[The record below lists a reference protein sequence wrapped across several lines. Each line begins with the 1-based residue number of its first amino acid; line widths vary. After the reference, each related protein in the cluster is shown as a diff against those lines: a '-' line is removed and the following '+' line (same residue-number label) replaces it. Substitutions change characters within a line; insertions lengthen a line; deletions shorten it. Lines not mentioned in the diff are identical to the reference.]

1 MFIISYSGVNRMIIQ
16 NFEELAIT
24 EKKKDCLEILES
36 GLQAANPANIISNY
50 VTPNEIKI
58 DGKIFNIKKYSNI
71 HTIAFGKAGDS
82 MTRAINSIISIK
94 SGIIVI
100 PKGAKAKIKSKK
112 FQIFNSSHPKPDK
125 TSVKAA
131 KEVMKFVNNKKSNE
145 LIIFLVS
152 GGGSS
157 LLAMPDEITLSD
169 KVHVTDLLLKSGATI
184 QEFNCIRKHL
194 SKIKGGKLVENMK
207 CHGIGLIM
215 SDVENNDLSSI
226 ASGTTYMDN
235 TTYQNAMDIIEKYR
249 LKRRIP
255 IEVLQILGNGIHNQK
270 SETPKH
276 AKIENY
282 IVASNSNCLESMEK
296 EAKIKGYKVIK
307 IQIFGDIKEVV
318 KKILEKI
325 PEQQKTCLIFG
336 GEPTVK
342 ILGKGQ
348 GGRNQELVLRI
359 LKNTQKLKKI
369 TIASMGTDGIDG
381 NSNFAGAIVENIK
394 VDLNIMKEFLKNS
407 DSSRFFQKQ
416 KGNIKTDFTHMNLM
430 DIGIILK

>member
-1 MFIISYSGVNRMIIQ
+1 MIIQ
-16 NFEELAIT
+16 NFEELAVT
-24 EKKKDCLEILES
+24 DKKKDCLEILEA
-36 GLQAANPANIISNY
+36 GLQAANPQNILPHY

-58 DGKIFNIKKYSNI
+58 NGKVIDISKYSNI
-71 HTIAFGKAGDS
+71 YTVAFGKAGDS

-100 PKGAKAKIKSKK
+100 PKGSKAKIKGKK
-112 FQIFNSSHPKPDK
+112 FQIFNSNHPKPDK

-131 KEVMKFVNNKKSNE
+131 KEVMKFVENKKNKE

-169 KVHVTDLLLKSGATI
+169 KVHVTDLLLKSGSTI

-194 SKIKGGKLVENMK
+194 SKIKGGKLVQNMK
-207 CHGIGLIM
+207 CDGISLIM
-215 SDVENNDLSSI
+215 SDVEDDDLSSI

-235 TTYQNAMDIIEKYR
+235 TTYQDAMNIIEKYR
-249 LKRRIP
+249 LKRKIP
-255 IEVLQILGNGIHNQK
+255 IEVLQVLGNGLHDQK
-270 SETPKH
+270 PETPKKS
-276 AKIENY
+276 KIDNF
-282 IVASNSNCLESMEK
+282 IIANNSNCLESMEK
-296 EAKIKGYKVIK
+296 MARTKGYKVTK
-307 IQIFGDIKEVV
+307 IQSYGDIKEVV
-318 KKILEKI
+318 KKILENI
-325 PEQQKTCLIFG
+325 SEEQKTCLIFG

-342 ILGKGQ
+342 VLGKGE

-359 LKNTQKLKKI
+359 LKNTQKFKKI

-381 NSNFAGAIVENIK
+381 NSNFAGAIIDNVK
-394 VDLNIMKEFLKNS
+394 VDLNVMKEFLKNS
-407 DSSRFFQKQ
+407 DSARFFQKQ
-416 KGNIKTDFTHMNLM
+416 KGNIKTGYTHMNLT

>member
-1 MFIISYSGVNRMIIQ
+1 MIIQ

-24 EKKKDCLEILES
+24 KKKKDCLEILES
-36 GLQAANPANIISNY
+36 GLQAANPENIISNY
-50 VTPNEIKI
+50 VTSKEIKI
-58 DGKIFNIKKYSNI
+58 NGKIFNIEKYSSI
-71 HTIAFGKAGDS
+71 HTVAFGKAGDS

-100 PKGAKAKIKSKK
+100 PKGTKAKIKSKK
-112 FQIFNSSHPKPDK
+112 FQIFNSGHPKPDK

-131 KEVMKFVNNKKSNE
+131 KEVIKFVQNRKSRE

-169 KVHVTDLLLKSGATI
+169 KVHVTDILLKSGATI
-184 QEFNCIRKHL
+184 QEFNCVRKHL

-207 CHGIGLIM
+207 CDGIGLIM
-215 SDVENNDLSSI
+215 SDVENDDLSSI

-235 TTYQNAMDIIEKYR
+235 TTYQDAMDIIEKYR
-249 LKRRIP
+249 LKTRIP
-255 IEVLQILGNGIHNQK
+255 IEVLQILGNGVHNQK
-270 SETPKH
+270 TETPKT

-282 IVASNSNCLESMEK
+282 IIANNNNCLKAME
-296 EAKIKGYKVIK
+296 ETAKSKGYKVIK
-307 IQIFGDIKEVV
+307 MQIFGEIKDTV
-318 KKILEKI
+318 KKILENI
-325 PEQQKTCLIFG
+325 SEEENTCLILG
-336 GEPTVK
+336 GEPTVRVS
-342 ILGKGQ
+342 GKGL
-348 GGRNQELVLRI
+348 GGRNQELVLRL

-381 NSNFAGAIVENIK
+381 NSNFAGAIIENIK
-394 VDLNIMKEFLKNS
+394 VDLSIMKEFLKNN
-407 DSSRFFQKQ
+407 DSARFFQKQ
-416 KGNIKTDFTHMNLM
+416 KANIKTDFTHMNLM

>member
-1 MFIISYSGVNRMIIQ
+1 MIIQ

-36 GLQAANPANIISNY
+36 GLQAANPENIISKY
-50 VTPNEIKI
+50 VTPNEIRI
-58 DGKIFNIKKYSNI
+58 NGKIFNIEKYSNI
-71 HTIAFGKAGDS
+71 YTVAFGKAADS

-100 PKGAKAKIKSKK
+100 PKGSKAKIKAKRFK
-112 FQIFNSSHPKPDK
+112 IFNSGHPKPDK

-131 KEVMKFVNNKKSNE
+131 KEVMKFVQNKKSDE

-157 LLAMPDEITLSD
+157 LLAMPDQITLSD
-169 KVHVTDLLLKSGATI
+169 KIHVTDLLLKSGATI
-184 QEFNCIRKHL
+184 QEFNCVRKHL

-207 CHGIGLIM
+207 CNGIGLIM
-215 SDVENNDLSSI
+215 SDVENNDISSI

-235 TTYQNAMDIIEKYR
+235 TTYQDAMNIIEKYK
-249 LKRRIP
+249 LKMRIP
-255 IEVLQILGNGIHNQK
+255 IEVLQILGNGLHNQK

-282 IVASNSNCLESMEK
+282 VIASNNDCLESMEK
-296 EAKIKGYKVIK
+296 EAATKGYKVIK
-307 IQIFGDIKEVV
+307 IQIFGDIKEAV

-325 PEQQKTCLIFG
+325 PEEQKTCLIFG

-342 ILGKGQ
+342 VLGKGQ

-359 LKNTQKLKKI
+359 LKNTQKLKKMV
-369 TIASMGTDGIDG
+369 IASMGTDGIDG
-381 NSNFAGAIVENIK
+381 NSKFAGAIIENIK
-394 VDLNIMKEFLKNS
+394 VDLNTMKEFLKNS
-407 DSSRFFQKQ
+407 DSARFFEKQ
-416 KGNIKTDFTHMNLM
+416 KGNIRTEFTHMNLM

>member
-1 MFIISYSGVNRMIIQ
+1 MIIQ
-16 NFEELAIT
+16 NFEELAVT
-24 EKKKDCLEILES
+24 DKKKDCLEILEA
-36 GLQAANPANIISNY
+36 GLQAANPQNILPHY

-58 DGKIFNIKKYSNI
+58 NGKVIDISKYSNI
-71 HTIAFGKAGDS
+71 YTVAFGKAGDS

-100 PKGAKAKIKSKK
+100 PKGSKAKIKGKK
-112 FQIFNSSHPKPDK
+112 FQIFNSNHPKPDK

-131 KEVMKFVNNKKSNE
+131 KEVMKFVENKKNKE

-169 KVHVTDLLLKSGATI
+169 KVHVTDLLLKSGSTI

-194 SKIKGGKLVENMK
+194 SKIKGGKLVQNMK
-207 CHGIGLIM
+207 CDGISLIM
-215 SDVENNDLSSI
+215 SDVEDDDLSSI

-235 TTYQNAMDIIEKYR
+235 TTYQDAMDIIEKYR
-249 LKRRIP
+249 LKRKIP
-255 IEVLQILGNGIHNQK
+255 IEVLQVLGNGLHDQK
-270 SETPKH
+270 PETPKES
-276 AKIENY
+276 KIDNF
-282 IVASNSNCLESMEK
+282 IIANNSNCLESMEK
-296 EAKIKGYKVIK
+296 IARTKGYKVTK
-307 IQIFGDIKEVV
+307 IQNYGDIKEVV
-318 KKILEKI
+318 KKILENI
-325 PEQQKTCLIFG
+325 SEEQKTCLIFG

-342 ILGKGQ
+342 VLGKGE

-359 LKNTQKLKKI
+359 LKNTQKFKKI

-381 NSNFAGAIVENIK
+381 NSNFAGAIIDNVK
-394 VDLNIMKEFLKNS
+394 VDLNVMKEFLKNS
-407 DSSRFFQKQ
+407 DSARFFQKQ
-416 KGNIKTDFTHMNLM
+416 KGNIKTGYTHMNLT

>member
-1 MFIISYSGVNRMIIQ
+1 MFIISYSDVNRMIIQ

-194 SKIKGGKLVENMK
+194 SKIKGGKLVESMK
-207 CHGIGLIM
+207 CNGVSLVM
-215 SDVENNDLSSI
+215 SDVENDDLASI
-226 ASGTTYMDN
+226 ASGTTYMDD
-235 TTYQNAMDIIEKYR
+235 TTYQDAMDIVEKYK

-255 IEVLQILGNGIHNQK
+255 IEVLQILGNGLHNQK
-270 SETPKH
+270 TETPKH

-282 IVASNSNCLESMEK
+282 IIANNNNCLQAME
-296 EAKIKGYKVIK
+296 ETAKKKGYKVIK
-307 IQIFGDIKEVV
+307 MNIFGDIKEIV
-318 KKILEKI
+318 KKILENI
-325 PEQQKTCLIFG
+325 PKVQKTCLILG
-336 GEPTVK
+336 GEPTVRV
-342 ILGKGQ
+342 LGKGQ

-381 NSNFAGAIVENIK
+381 NSNFAGAIIENIK
-394 VDLNIMKEFLKNS
+394 LDPNTMKEFLKNS
-407 DSSRFFQKQ
+407 DSARFFQKQ
-416 KGNIKTDFTHMNLM
+416 KANIKTDFTHMNLM

>member
-1 MFIISYSGVNRMIIQ
+1 MIIQ

-36 GLQAANPANIISNY
+36 GLQAADPQNILPNY
-50 VTPNEIKI
+50 VTPNEIRLN
-58 DGKIFNIKKYSNI
+58 GKIIDISKYSNI
-71 HTIAFGKAGDS
+71 YTVAFGKAGDS

-100 PKGAKAKIKSKK
+100 PKGSKAKIKSKK
-112 FQIFNSSHPKPDK
+112 FQIFNSKHPKPDK

-131 KEVMKFVNNKKSNE
+131 KEVMKFVENKKNKE

-194 SKIKGGKLVENMK
+194 SKIKGGKLVQNMK
-207 CHGIGLIM
+207 CDGVSLIM
-215 SDVENNDLSSI
+215 SDVEDDDLSSI
-226 ASGTTYMDN
+226 ASGTTFMDN
-235 TTYQNAMDIIEKYR
+235 TTYQDAMDIIEKYR
-249 LKRRIP
+249 LKRKIP
-255 IEVLQILGNGIHNQK
+255 IEVLQVLGNGLHDQK
-270 SETPKH
+270 PETPKESKMDNFVI
-276 AKIENY
+276 AN
-282 IVASNSNCLESMEK
+282 NSNCLESMEK
-296 EAKIKGYKVIK
+296 IAKTKGYKVTR
-307 IQIFGDIKEVV
+307 IQNYGDIKEVV
-318 KKILEKI
+318 KKILDNISE
-325 PEQQKTCLIFG
+325 EQKTCLIFG

-342 ILGKGQ
+342 VLGKGE

-359 LKNTQKLKKI
+359 LKNTQKFKKI

-381 NSNFAGAIVENIK
+381 NSNFAGAIIDNVK

-407 DSSRFFQKQ
+407 DSARFFQKQ
-416 KGNIKTDFTHMNLM
+416 KGNIKTGYTHMNLM
-430 DIGIILK
+430 DIGVILK

>member
-1 MFIISYSGVNRMIIQ
+1 MIIQ
-16 NFEELAIT
+16 NFEELAVT
-24 EKKKDCLEILES
+24 DKKKDCLEILEA
-36 GLQAANPANIISNY
+36 GLQAANPQNILPHY

-58 DGKIFNIKKYSNI
+58 NGKVIDISKYSNI
-71 HTIAFGKAGDS
+71 YTVAFGKAGDS

-100 PKGAKAKIKSKK
+100 PKGSKAKIKGKK
-112 FQIFNSSHPKPDK
+112 FQIFNSNHPKPDK

-131 KEVMKFVNNKKSNE
+131 KEVMKFVENKKNKE

-169 KVHVTDLLLKSGATI
+169 KVHVTDLLLKSGSTI

-194 SKIKGGKLVENMK
+194 SKIKGGKLVQNMK
-207 CHGIGLIM
+207 CDGISLIM
-215 SDVENNDLSSI
+215 SDVEDDDLSSI

-235 TTYQNAMDIIEKYR
+235 TTYQDAMDIIEKYR
-249 LKRRIP
+249 LKRKIP
-255 IEVLQILGNGIHNQK
+255 IEVLQVLGNGLHDQK
-270 SETPKH
+270 PETPKKS
-276 AKIENY
+276 KIDNF
-282 IVASNSNCLESMEK
+282 IIANNSNCLESMEK
-296 EAKIKGYKVIK
+296 IARTKGYKVTK
-307 IQIFGDIKEVV
+307 IQNYGDIKEVV
-318 KKILEKI
+318 KKILENI
-325 PEQQKTCLIFG
+325 SEEQKTCLIFG

-342 ILGKGQ
+342 VLGKGE

-359 LKNTQKLKKI
+359 LKNTQKFKKI

-381 NSNFAGAIVENIK
+381 NSNFAGAIIDNVK
-394 VDLNIMKEFLKNS
+394 VDLNVMKEFLKNS
-407 DSSRFFQKQ
+407 DSARFFQKQ
-416 KGNIKTDFTHMNLM
+416 KGNIKTGYTHMNLT

>member
-1 MFIISYSGVNRMIIQ
+1 MIIQ
-16 NFEELAIT
+16 NFEELATT

-36 GLQAANPANIISNY
+36 GLQAANPENIIPNY

-58 DGKIFNIKKYSNI
+58 NGKILNIEKYSNI
-71 HTIAFGKAGDS
+71 YTVAFGKAGDS

-100 PKGAKAKIKSKK
+100 PKGSKAKIKSKK
-112 FQIFNSSHPKPDK
+112 FQIFNSGHPKPDK

-131 KEVMKFVNNKKSNE
+131 KEVMKFVDNKKRGE

-152 GGGSS
+152 GGGSA

-184 QEFNCIRKHL
+184 QEFNCVRKHL

-207 CHGIGLIM
+207 CQGIGLVM
-215 SDVENNDLSSI
+215 SDVEGDDLSSI
-226 ASGTTYMDN
+226 ASGTTHMDD
-235 TTYQNAMDIIEKYR
+235 TTYADAMDIIEKYR
-249 LKRRIP
+249 LKLKIP
-255 IEVLQILGNGIHNQK
+255 IEVLQILGNGLHNQK
-270 SETPKH
+270 EETPKT
-276 AKIENY
+276 AKIENH
-282 IVASNSNCLESMEK
+282 IVANNNNCLEMMEQT
-296 EAKIKGYKVIK
+296 AKCKGYKVIK

-318 KKILEKI
+318 KKILENI
-325 PEQQKTCLIFG
+325 SEEQKTCLILG

-342 ILGKGQ
+342 VLGKGQ

-381 NSNFAGAIVENIK
+381 NSNFAGAITENIK
-394 VDLNIMKEFLKNS
+394 VDLNTMKEFLKNS
-407 DSSRFFQKQ
+407 DSARFFQKQ
-416 KGNIKTDFTHMNLM
+416 KGNIKTNFTHTNLM